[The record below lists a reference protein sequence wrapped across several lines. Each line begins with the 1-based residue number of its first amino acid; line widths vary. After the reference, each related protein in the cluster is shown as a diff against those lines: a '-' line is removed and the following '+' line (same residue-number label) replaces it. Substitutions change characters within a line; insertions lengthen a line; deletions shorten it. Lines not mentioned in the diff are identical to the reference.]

1 MTNKEVLVDFF
12 KAENE
17 RKWSLYELYLHPEVV
32 WQLFTNEEK
41 KMIGIEN
48 YMQVIKNANKNTDA
62 QFFCI
67 NMQISSDGNR
77 IVTYLVNNS
86 GGTFIGYF

>member
-1 MTNKEVLVDFF
+1 
-12 KAENE
+12 
-17 RKWSLYELYLHPEVV
+17 
-32 WQLFTNEEK
+32 
-41 KMIGIEN
+41 MIGIEN

-62 QFFCI
+62 RFFCI
-67 NMQISSDGNR
+67 NMQISSGGNR